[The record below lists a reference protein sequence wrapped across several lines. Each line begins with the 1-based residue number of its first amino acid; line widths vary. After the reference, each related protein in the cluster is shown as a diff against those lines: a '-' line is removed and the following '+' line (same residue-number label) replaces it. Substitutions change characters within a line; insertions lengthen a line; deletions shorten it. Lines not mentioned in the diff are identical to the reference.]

1 MTLSLTTTNMNRQ
14 LQLFPQASI
23 EEGVCLFTSESVGEG
38 TPRMTRLPGAQR
50 FDKICS
56 KISCAVID
64 AHIFSRDLMPNLLVK
79 LPKTGM
85 VHLAR
90 EITSRVAIDYQ
101 QVAREV
107 IKFIGY
113 KILPKGLTTRPVMY

>member
-1 MTLSLTTTNMNRQ
+1 MNRQ

-38 TPRMTRLPGAQR
+38 TPRMTRLPG
-50 FDKICS
+50 
-56 KISCAVID
+56 ISCAVID
-64 AHIFSRDLMPNLLVK
+64 AHIFSRALMPNLLVK

-113 KILPKGLTTRPVMY
+113 KILPKVSKKLKY